1 MDDLEAQLAMRGIAN
16 STIATNARNR
26 MLQSHRAEAAR
37 TRMGVTQQ
45 LFDTQLAPLKQIFE
59 QGVMGR
65 ELSTNEFFQFL
76 DRQFRSDA
84 YQDTQT
90 NQAITALLAALGQ
103 YMPSIQSPQIGIPN
117 LLRVYLSRLEKYSEI
132 YIKRDIQL

>member
-1 MDDLEAQLAMRGIAN
+1 
-16 STIATNARNR
+16 
-26 MLQSHRAEAAR
+26 
-37 TRMGVTQQ
+37 
-45 LFDTQLAPLKQIFE
+45 
-59 QGVMGR
+59 MGR

-103 YMPSIQSPQIGIPN
+103 YMPSIQSPQIGIPESPPSIFESAGEIFGN
-117 LLRVYLSRLEKYSEI
+117 LY
-132 YIKRDIQL
+132 